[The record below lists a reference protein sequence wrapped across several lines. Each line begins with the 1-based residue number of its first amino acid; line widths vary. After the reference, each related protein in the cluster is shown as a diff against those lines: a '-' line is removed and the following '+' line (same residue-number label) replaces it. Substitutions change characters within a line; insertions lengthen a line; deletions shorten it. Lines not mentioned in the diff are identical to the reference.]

1 MKAKLELAIS
11 FLSGMINQAS
21 VVLETVLANHLKHV
35 GEYADPVARAERL
48 LDGLRQYAGP
58 VAQAQLVQRLAVLE
72 VLKELLAQVESDPAN
87 ELSYE
92 FSVGRQGEDYVEGRD
107 VTVVTYGR
115 MVRECMKAAEEAAA
129 EGVEAE
135 VIDMRS
141 LYPYDWARIKE
152 SVGRTHRVIYVNEE
166 TEVTNFGEHL
176 IRRTIDELF

>member
-58 VAQAQLVQRLAVLE
+58 VAQAQLVQRLAVLQ
-72 VLKELLAQVESDPAN
+72 VLKELLEQVENDPAK

-92 FSVGRQGEDYVEGRD
+92 FSVGRQGDDYVEGRD
-107 VTVVTYGR
+107 VTVPI
-115 MVRECMKAAEEAAA
+115 
-129 EGVEAE
+129 VEAK
-135 VIDMRS
+135 
-141 LYPYDWARIKE
+141 LT
-152 SVGRTHRVIYVNEE
+152 GRTM
-166 TEVTNFGEHL
+166 
-176 IRRTIDELF
+176 ELLGILRLVEAQIEWPERSNGFTARFIIKDR

>member
-58 VAQAQLVQRLAVLE
+58 VAQAQLVQRLAVLQ
-72 VLKELLAQVESDPAN
+72 VLKELLEQVENDPAK

-107 VTVVTYGR
+107 VTVPIVEAKLTGR
-115 MVRECMKAAEEAAA
+115 TKHVLGILRL
-129 EGVEAE
+129 VEAE
-135 VIDMRS
+135 IEWPERSNGFTARFVIKDR
-141 LYPYDWARIKE
+141 
-152 SVGRTHRVIYVNEE
+152 
-166 TEVTNFGEHL
+166 
-176 IRRTIDELF
+176 